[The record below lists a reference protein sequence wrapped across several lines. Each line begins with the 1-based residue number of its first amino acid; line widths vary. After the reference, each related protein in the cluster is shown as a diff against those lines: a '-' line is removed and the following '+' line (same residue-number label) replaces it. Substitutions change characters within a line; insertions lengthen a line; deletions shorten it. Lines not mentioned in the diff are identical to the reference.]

1 VVKLSL
7 PTPKL
12 SPERKSLIKR
22 IAKNVIKATAFG
34 ILFYFITKTILS
46 MVSTFPS
53 SFVPQQLMNN
63 FTFFLQAELVLIV
76 ASELASGT
84 ILDPAFT
91 FAKALAP
98 LVVTLSSIQYAT
110 ITISMES
117 AEAAIA
123 ISVNLQQV
131 LTVFVILELINI
143 ARATMNVASFV
154 IRKVK

>member
-1 VVKLSL
+1 
-7 PTPKL
+7 
-12 SPERKSLIKR
+12 
-22 IAKNVIKATAFG
+22 
-34 ILFYFITKTILS
+34 
-46 MVSTFPS
+46 MD
-53 SFVPQQLMNN
+53 N

-98 LVVTLSSIQYAT
+98 LVVILSSIQYAA
-110 ITISMES
+110 ITIPMES

-131 LTVFVILELINI
+131 LTVFAILELINI
-143 ARATMNVASFV
+143 ARATMNVASFI